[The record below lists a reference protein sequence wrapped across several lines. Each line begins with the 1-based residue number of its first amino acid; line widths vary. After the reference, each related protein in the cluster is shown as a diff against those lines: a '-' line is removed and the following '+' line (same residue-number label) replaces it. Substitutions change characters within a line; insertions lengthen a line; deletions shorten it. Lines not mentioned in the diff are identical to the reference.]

1 MYKDNW
7 TQPWPMG
14 SEIYP
19 KPLAHG
25 SSDWSLPR
33 EDCIKGFPSGPH
45 DASVLRDFE
54 NHIALRVWNGE
65 ERPELK
71 LSSHGR
77 KMVKFGRPALEIEG
91 LVAASGLCPLITCS
105 LDTNDRELMSAFVEC
120 WLKETR
126 SFHFPVGEVTITLD
140 DITPLLHLPIV
151 GALHSFE
158 LLHVDDAVDML
169 VELLEVSAAKAR
181 AEMIQCHGSYV
192 RLSWL
197 RDREHICCICSLF
210 ANKSVT
216 HVHAVFLDVLRDLT
230 QSGGYAWG
238 AAALVHMYDNLNDVS
253 KSTSRQLAGYIT
265 LLQCWIYEHFPSVG
279 SVIPAEDYDEKRSR
293 AC

>member
-1 MYKDNW
+1 
-7 TQPWPMG
+7 
-14 SEIYP
+14 
-19 KPLAHG
+19 
-25 SSDWSLPR
+25 
-33 EDCIKGFPSGPH
+33 
-45 DASVLRDFE
+45 
-54 NHIALRVWNGE
+54 
-65 ERPELK
+65 
-71 LSSHGR
+71 
-77 KMVKFGRPALEIEG
+77 MVKFGRPALEIEG

-197 RDREHICCICSLF
+197 SNMYEMEIKACHWIIAARAYLLHLLGSTLF
-210 ANKSVT
+210 ANKMATLV
-216 HVHAVFLDVLRDLT
+216 HVVFLDALCDLT
-230 QSGGYAWG
+230 RSEGYAWG
-238 AAALVHMYDNLNDVS
+238 AAALVHMYDNLNDAL
-253 KSTSRQLAGYIT
+253 KSTVRQLAGYIT
-265 LLQCWIYEHFPSVG
+265 LLQVS
-279 SVIPAEDYDEKRSR
+279 
-293 AC
+293 